1 LHFAIFFIGKIHIR
15 FVFSRGACEAVKT
28 APLLVVDE
36 AVEAM
41 NKAAGFK
48 YGVATY
54 FMQSIDPARQ
64 TVSVIDDP
72 PNTHH
77 RRVNHDDR
85 KRRSRSIRK
94 ILLGFKPHA

>member
-1 LHFAIFFIGKIHIR
+1 LHFAIFFIGKIHFR
-15 FVFSRGACEAVKT
+15 FVLSRGACEAVKT

-54 FMQSIDPARQ
+54 FMQSINRPDKRIPWSMIHQ
-64 TVSVIDDP
+64 TLI
-72 PNTHH
+72 
-77 RRVNHDDR
+77 
-85 KRRSRSIRK
+85 I
-94 ILLGFKPHA
+94 GE